1 MSTRRAPRAATG
13 AGRRDGEG
21 PPDGRAGDGGASTDA
36 VHAHRYAV
44 PVPESPDRDELPEGT
59 PAPRLR
65 ITEIYRSIQ
74 GESSYAGVPCTFVR
88 LTGCALRCVWCDS
101 TFTFTGGEWM
111 SVEDVLSRVRA
122 LGQGLVEFTG
132 GEPLLQA
139 AVHDAITALCDDGR
153 RVLVETGGDQDIG
166 PLDPRAVAI
175 VDIKCPGSGMSDRMD
190 WRNLERLRPRDELK
204 FVLDGR
210 ADYEWARA
218 LVREKDLAGGGRII
232 HFSCVF
238 GRLEP
243 RALAEWIL
251 ADELPVRLQLQ
262 LHKVIWDPDA
272 RGT

>member
-1 MSTRRAPRAATG
+1 MTPRRPDAAAPHAHQDAVLLPGDGDAGEVPEGRAARG
-13 AGRRDGEG
+13 AEKD
-21 PPDGRAGDGGASTDA
+21 PSGGS
-36 VHAHRYAV
+36 
-44 PVPESPDRDELPEGT
+44 
-59 PAPRLR
+59 RLR

-74 GESSYAGVPCTFVR
+74 GESTYAGAPCTFVR

-101 TFTFTGGEWM
+101 TYTFTGGEWM
-111 SVEDVLSRVRA
+111 SLSDVLARVRA
-122 LGQGLVEFTG
+122 LGDGLVEFTG

-139 AVHDAITALCDDGR
+139 AVHQAIAALCDEGR

-175 VDIKCPGSGMSDRMD
+175 LDVKCPGSGMQDRMD
-190 WRNLERLRPRDELK
+190 WTNLDRLRGHDELK

-218 LVREKDLAGGGRII
+218 CVREKDLARGGRVIL
-232 HFSCVF
+232 FSCVF

-243 RALAEWIL
+243 RDLAAWIL
-251 ADELPVRLQLQ
+251 EDALPVRLQLQ
-262 LHKVIWDPDA
+262 LHKILWDPEA